1 MGLSSGRWEEEKK
14 RVKRHIQIRW
24 RRIDI
29 RAEIDGKIDIENPG
43 HATNKE
49 KIERYDPYGTLWD
62 GGGGGPELRLT
73 PHPPY
78 SAFSAPSL
86 LVTVNL
92 LAQLQITIQ
101 AVEWTEKTNSYI
113 ILNIVK

>member
-49 KIERYDPYGTLWD
+49 KIERYDPYGME
-62 GGGGGPELRLT
+62 GGGSRAQSDPPPPIFCLLR
-73 PHPPY
+73 
-78 SAFSAPSL
+78 SVS
-86 LVTVNL
+86 V
-92 LAQLQITIQ
+92 
-101 AVEWTEKTNSYI
+101 SYC
-113 ILNIVK
+113 

>member
-62 GGGGGPELRLT
+62 GGGGVQSSGRPPTPHILPSPLRLC
-73 PHPPY
+73 
-78 SAFSAPSL
+78 
-86 LVTVNL
+86 
-92 LAQLQITIQ
+92 
-101 AVEWTEKTNSYI
+101 
-113 ILNIVK
+113 

>member
-14 RVKRHIQIRW
+14 RVKRHIQIRRW

-62 GGGGGPELRLT
+62 GGGGGSRAQSDPPPPIFCLLR
-73 PHPPY
+73 
-78 SAFSAPSL
+78 SVS
-86 LVTVNL
+86 V
-92 LAQLQITIQ
+92 
-101 AVEWTEKTNSYI
+101 SYC
-113 ILNIVK
+113 

>member
-62 GGGGGPELRLT
+62 GGGSRSQSDPPPPIFCLLR
-73 PHPPY
+73 
-78 SAFSAPSL
+78 SVS
-86 LVTVNL
+86 V
-92 LAQLQITIQ
+92 
-101 AVEWTEKTNSYI
+101 SYC
-113 ILNIVK
+113 